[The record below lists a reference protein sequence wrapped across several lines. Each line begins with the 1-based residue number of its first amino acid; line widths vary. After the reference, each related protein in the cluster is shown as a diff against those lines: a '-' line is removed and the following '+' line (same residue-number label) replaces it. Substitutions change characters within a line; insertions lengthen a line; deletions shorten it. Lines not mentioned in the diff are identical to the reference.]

1 MAAGSYQIVD
11 IEQGADWNLYL
22 IFQEANGTATNLTG
36 CSLKMKIK
44 TDYTANNGT
53 LVANLTTPSGGIS
66 ITSLVGGLA
75 TATMAA
81 AFTANLTA
89 GNYLYDLKLISPTGL
104 IDREFQGGA
113 VVLPG
118 VTD

>member
-44 TDYTANNGT
+44 TNYTENNGT
-53 LVANLTTPSGGIS
+53 LVANLTSPSGGIS
-66 ITSLVGGLA
+66 ITSLTGGLV
-75 TATMAA
+75 TVTMPAST
-81 AFTANLTA
+81 TANLTS
-89 GNYLYDLKLISPTGL
+89 GNYVYDLKLISPTGL
-104 IDREFQGGA
+104 VDREIQGGA

>member
-22 IFQEANGTATNLTG
+22 IFQEANGTATDLTG
-36 CSLKMKIK
+36 FSLRMKIK
-44 TDYTANNGT
+44 TNYTENNGV
-53 LVANLTTPSGGIS
+53 LVANLTSPSGGIS
-66 ITSLVGGLA
+66 VTSLTGGLA
-75 TATMAA
+75 IVTMTATT
-81 AFTANLTA
+81 TANLTS

-104 IDREFQGGA
+104 VDREFQGGA

>member
-1 MAAGSYQIVD
+1 MSAASYQIVD

-22 IFQEANGTATNLTG
+22 IFQEANGTATDLTG

-44 TDYTANNGT
+44 TNYTENNGT
-53 LVANLTTPSGGIS
+53 LVANLTSPSGGIS
-66 ITSLVGGLA
+66 ITSLTGGLA
-75 TATMAA
+75 TVTMPAST
-81 AFTANLTA
+81 TANLTS
-89 GNYLYDLKLISPTGL
+89 GNYLYDFKLISPTGL
-104 IDREFQGGA
+104 VDREFQGGA